1 MYDIHPHNGH
11 GSVPPELENCPL
23 CGQLLPNG
31 AEAARIRAKL
41 DVDARARHQQWEAE
55 KLKIVMAARA
65 QEKVEGDARFN
76 ILLQENAQ
84 LRESRAEEV
93 AQQVA
98 ARMADKDNKFAIERM
113 QHQQEVTRFKAEI
126 EKLQRSG
133 EQRTSNRLGEAGE
146 LEIFNVLKIARPEDN
161 ITRVPKGQQGADITQ
176 LFTDKHKQ
184 FGGALW
190 EVKNTS
196 TFQKPYLT
204 KLLDNQLKGG
214 LDWGV
219 LVLQP
224 CAFPPGIAPL
234 AQPYEG
240 VWLCPTDG
248 VVPFMETLRRIT
260 FNLSKMK
267 ATVDD
272 PEARRARGFTLF
284 ATGEGRILL
293 QRINDGFPKLKA
305 LHTTLQKDVVRYI
318 NQSAAIYEV
327 QQRYLGDVFDAID
340 RLTDN
345 DDGNEGL

>member
-1 MYDIHPHNGH
+1 MRFAVNRENGQSLYSH
-11 GSVPPELENCPL
+11 LEDCPT
-23 CGQLLPNG
+23 CGRPFPND
-31 AEAARIRAKL
+31 EAAT
-41 DVDARARHQQWEAE
+41 RARGKLEAQQQERDRQWQAE
-55 KLKIVMAARA
+55 KLKIAMAARA
-65 QEKVEGDARFN
+65 EEKVEGDARVN
-76 ILLQENAQ
+76 ILLRENAQ
-84 LRESRAEEV
+84 LRENRTEEV
-93 AQQVA
+93 AQQVE

-113 QHQQEVTRFKAEI
+113 QYQQEVTRFKAEI

-161 ITRVPKGQQGADITQ
+161 ITRVPKGQQGADIIQ

-272 PEARRARGFTLF
+272 PEARRARGFALF
-284 ATGEGRILL
+284 ATSEGRILL

-305 LHTTLQKDVVRYI
+305 LHTTLQKDVARHI
-318 NQSAAIYEV
+318 NQSAAIYEA
-327 QQRYLGDVFDAID
+327 QQRCLGDVFDAID

-345 DDGNEGL
+345 DDDTEA